1 MIKSLKRQLPGLD
14 KNIYLG
20 SKMMVEEKTSHGWF
34 HLKRNGNLS
43 AGRRTVR
50 GYYFSSE
57 TVS

>member
-14 KNIYLG
+14 NNIYLG
-20 SKMMVEEKTSHGWF
+20 SKMMVEEKTSPGWF
-34 HLKRNGNLS
+34 HLKRNRNLS
-43 AGRRTVR
+43 AGRTVR